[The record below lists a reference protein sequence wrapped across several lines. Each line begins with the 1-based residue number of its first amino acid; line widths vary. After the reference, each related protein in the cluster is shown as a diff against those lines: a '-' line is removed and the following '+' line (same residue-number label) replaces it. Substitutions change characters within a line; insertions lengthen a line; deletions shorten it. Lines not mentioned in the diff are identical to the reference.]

1 MSSSA
6 AKLMAGIGLV
16 LTLVLAVVLYRIS
29 HNYAETAQK
38 PVKTAAA
45 ATDAPAVPKILAVV
59 ALKPLAAYKA
69 IGKDD
74 VALVEVSVAP
84 ADYFTSVAQV
94 VGKEPIVDVDGGAPV
109 TRRYF
114 GEGNMLARAIPA
126 GFQAISVEITDVVA
140 VGGFVRP
147 GDMVDV
153 LLYLRDSKDVE
164 MAQARVLL
172 KQVRVLA
179 YEERLVDRPEGLTD
193 DDNKKDANGNTSRS
207 SSNQNRRTTRTAVL
221 AVPELETTRLMLGA
235 SQGELR
241 LALYG
246 QAVPG
251 TESEPEVATT
261 ATASATDET
270 TVPGGLP
277 ASTDTLAKIESYKVP
292 DKAISLQQLARI
304 KPPPAKQNSAPI
316 QVPVYRA
323 AEVNTVAVKP

>member
-6 AKLMAGIGLV
+6 AKLMAVIGLV

-29 HNYAETAQK
+29 HNYAENAQK
-38 PVKTAAA
+38 PAKAAA
-45 ATDAPAVPKILAVV
+45 NTDAPVVPKTLAVV

-84 ADYFTSVAQV
+84 ADYYTSVAQV
-94 VGKEPIVDVDGGAPV
+94 VGKQPIVDVDGGAPV
-109 TRRYF
+109 TKRYF
-114 GEGNMLARAIPA
+114 GEGNLLARAIPP

-153 LLYLRDSKDVE
+153 LVYLRDSKDVSA
-164 MAQARVLL
+164 AQARVLL

-179 YEERLVDRPEGLTD
+179 YEERLVDRPEGLNEED
-193 DDNKKDANGNTSRS
+193 EKKTGGAISPAR
-207 SSNQNRRTTRTAVL
+207 SNQTRRTRTAVL
-221 AVPELETTRLMLGA
+221 AVAEADTTRLMLGA

-251 TESEPEVATT
+251 AEIEPGA
-261 ATASATDET
+261 ET
-270 TVPGGLP
+270 TVAGGLP
-277 ASTDTLAKIESYKVP
+277 ASSDTLAKIESYKVP
-292 DKAISLQQLARI
+292 DKALSMEQLSRI

-323 AEVNTVAVKP
+323 ADVQTVAVKP

>member
-6 AKLMAGIGLV
+6 AKLMAVIGLV

-29 HNYAETAQK
+29 HNYAENAQK
-38 PVKTAAA
+38 PAKVAANA
-45 ATDAPAVPKILAVV
+45 DAPVVPKTLAVV
-59 ALKPLAAYKA
+59 ALKPLAAYRP

-84 ADYFTSVAQV
+84 ADYYTSVAQV
-94 VGKEPIVDVDGGAPV
+94 VGKEPIVDLDGGAPV
-109 TRRYF
+109 TKRYF
-114 GEGNMLARAIPA
+114 GEGNLLARAIPP

-153 LLYLRDSKDVE
+153 LVYLRDAKDVTA
-164 MAQARVLL
+164 AQARVLL

-179 YEERLVDRPEGLTD
+179 YEERLVERPEGLTD
-193 DDNKKDANGNTSRS
+193 EDEKKGATSSVNRANQT
-207 SSNQNRRTTRTAVL
+207 RRTRTAVL
-221 AVPELETTRLMLGA
+221 AVAEADTTRLMLGA

-246 QAVPG
+246 QNAPG
-251 TESEPEVATT
+251 ADSVA
-261 ATASATDET
+261 ATADT
-270 TVPGGLP
+270 TVVGGLP
-277 ASTDTLAKIESYKVP
+277 ASSDTIAKLESYKVP
-292 DKAISLQQLARI
+292 DKALSMEQLSRI
-304 KPPPAKQNSAPI
+304 KPPPAKQANAPI

-323 AEVNTVAVKP
+323 ADVQTVAVKP

>member
-6 AKLMAGIGLV
+6 AKLMAGIGLI

-29 HNYAETAQK
+29 HNYAENAQK
-38 PVKTAAA
+38 PAKTAAA
-45 ATDAPAVPKILAVV
+45 GADAPVVPKTLAVV
-59 ALKPLAAYKA
+59 ALKPLAAYQA

-74 VALVEVSVAP
+74 VALVEVSIAP
-84 ADYFTSVAQV
+84 ADYYTSVAQV

-109 TRRYF
+109 TKRYF
-114 GEGNMLARAIPA
+114 GEGNLLARAIPA
-126 GFQAISVEITDVVA
+126 GFQAISVEINDVVA

-164 MAQARVLL
+164 AAQARVLL

-179 YEERLVDRPEGLTD
+179 YEDRLVERPEGLTEAD
-193 DDNKKDANGNTSRS
+193 DKKGAAANANRS
-207 SSNQNRRTTRTAVL
+207 TQTRRTRTAVL
-221 AVPELETTRLMLGA
+221 AVPETDTTRLMLGA

-246 QAVPG
+246 QSLPG
-251 TESEPEVATT
+251 VESEPVA
-261 ATASATDET
+261 EI
-270 TVPGGLP
+270 TVAGGLP
-277 ASTDTLAKIESYKVP
+277 ASSDTLAKIESYKVP
-292 DKAISLQQLARI
+292 DKALSMQQLSRI

-323 AEVNTVAVKP
+323 AEVQTVAVKP

>member
-16 LTLVLAVVLYRIS
+16 LTLILAIVLYRVS

-38 PVKTAAA
+38 PAASAAA
-45 ATDAPAVPKILAVV
+45 GSDQPVVPKVLAVV

-74 VALVEVSVAP
+74 VALVEVAVAP
-84 ADYFTSVAQV
+84 SDYFTSISQV
-94 VGKEPIVDVDGGAPV
+94 VGKQPVVDVDGGAPV

-114 GEGNMLARAIPA
+114 GEGNLLARAIPA
-126 GFQAISVEITDVVA
+126 GYQAISVEITDVIA

-153 LLYLRDSKDVE
+153 LVYLRDGKDVD
-164 MAQARVLL
+164 ASQARVLL

-179 YEERLVDRPEGLTD
+179 YEERLVERPEGLTEAD
-193 DDNKKDANGNTSRS
+193 KKESAAGANR
-207 SSNQNRRTTRTAVL
+207 SNQARRTRTAVL
-221 AVPELETTRLMLGA
+221 AVAETDTTRLMLGA

-241 LALYG
+241 LALYS
-246 QAVPG
+246 QTPPG
-251 TESEPEVATT
+251 VEGEPIDAEATVA
-261 ATASATDET
+261 
-270 TVPGGLP
+270 GGLP
-277 ASTDTLAKIESYKVP
+277 ASSDTLAQIESNKVP
-292 DKAISLQQLARI
+292 DKAISMQQLSRI

-323 AEVNTVAVKP
+323 ADVQTVAVKP